1 MDLSLFA
8 NVDFVKFIN
17 VSGIVPALIIIF
29 VSFTIIRFSR
39 NSLDLI
45 GDKYPSYRL
54 VVKQVSVITQ
64 FIVLF
69 VGFLFASTKLLSIS
83 QDSMHYLIGFLA
95 FGLSWAS
102 KDLLASLMAGV
113 TLLLDRPFQV
123 GDRITFSGHYGE
135 VKDIG
140 LRSVRVLD
148 LDDNLITIPNSQFL
162 QTPVACANS
171 GYLDQMVVFH
181 FFISC
186 TADFVLAEQI
196 VQESIAA
203 SRYVYWG
210 KQVVVL
216 MKEAPVPNGAER
228 FAIILTAKAYVI
240 DGRFESLF
248 VSDVHKRVKLNFRK
262 HQILTAG
269 ELEWSKLHI

>member
-1 MDLSLFA
+1 MDISLLS

-17 VSGIVPALIIIF
+17 VSGIIPALLILL
-29 VSFTIIRFSR
+29 VSFYIIRFSK
-39 NSLDLI
+39 NSLDAV
-45 GDKYPSYRL
+45 GDRYPSYRL
-54 VVKQVSVITQ
+54 ALKQFSVITQ
-64 FIVLF
+64 FVVLF
-69 VGFLFASTKLLSIS
+69 VGFLFASTRLLSIS
-83 QDSMHYLIGFLA
+83 QDSMHYFIGFLA

-123 GDRITFSGHYGE
+123 GDRISFAGNYGE

-162 QTPVACANS
+162 QTSVACANS
-171 GYLDQMVVFH
+171 GYLDQMVVFQ

-186 TADFVLAEQI
+186 TADFLLAEQI

-203 SRYVYWG
+203 SRYVYWE
-210 KQVVVL
+210 KKVTVL

-262 HQILTAG
+262 HQIITAG
-269 ELEWSKLHI
+269 ELEWNR